1 MGNTSS
7 VETTSGK
14 YNLKDFNNLRN
25 TLGNRDNLEITNRLN
40 SLEDLNINYTP
51 SCQEAVDTFF
61 YLGEEIENND
71 STNNDNTE
79 ENAKENTEENTKENT
94 EENTETNNSIVEK
107 VNNSGY
113 LNNVLVLL
121 NNHILKNFLLN
132 KDNEDLSVFKEI
144 NGVRLLKYEETEIK
158 GDRSN
163 ELELYERY
171 SLGSDSSESTR
182 IYNISTVYEMPE
194 NTIGFYNR
202 RLGRNIEDCYLGYS
216 KNRDCF
222 EVYSSRGEY
231 ESNRTFRFEW
241 LVYDNGD
248 NVSVLLNNLSGVVL
262 DNSGEI
268 VKENENYFTNL
279 ESAYLSMEN
288 NNAREM
294 NSYINRFNQVKEELI
309 SGDEVMAIVG
319 GVESGEMLSLGNFLE
334 NLDL

>member
-25 TLGNRDNLEITNRLN
+25 TLGNRDNLEITNKLD

-71 STNNDNTE
+71 STNNNNTE
-79 ENAKENTEENTKENT
+79 ENAKENTEENAKENA

-121 NNHILKNFLLN
+121 NNYILKNFLLN
-132 KDNEDLSVFKEI
+132 KDNEDLSVFKEM

-163 ELELYERY
+163 ELELYESY
-171 SLGSDSSESTR
+171 SLGLKSLESTR

-202 RLGRNIEDCYLGYS
+202 RLDRKIHECQLGYS
-216 KNRDCF
+216 KDKNCF
-222 EVYSSRGEY
+222 EVYSSSGEY
-231 ESNRTFRFEW
+231 ESHRTFSLEW

-262 DNSGEI
+262 DESGEL
-268 VKENENYFTNL
+268 VKNNENYFTNL
-279 ESAYLSMEN
+279 ENAYSSMEN

-309 SGDEVMAIVG
+309 SGDKIMAIVG
-319 GVESGEMLSLGNFLE
+319 GVKSGEMLSLGNFLE